1 MPLYLDRHDLDG
13 ATAES
18 LAVAHVEDLEIQGRF
33 DVKYVTYWFDYDR
46 QRAFCLAHAP
56 DAAAVAAVHAASHGG
71 IPSDVIEVDGQEMAR
86 FLGPIREH
94 APGTPY
100 VDTAFRTILF
110 TDIVGSTRL
119 TQELGDRAAMALLRD
134 HDRVVHEVVAEHG
147 GSVVKH
153 TGDGLMVSFA
163 AVTAALDAATAIQRR
178 LAERNT
184 TSEHPL
190 AVRIGLAAGEP
201 VMEGGDL
208 FGAAVQLAARLCD
221 RAGASS
227 ILVSSAV
234 RDLAVGKTFTFTRR
248 GRATLKGF
256 PEAVTLY
263 ELVWTPA
270 ADDQRGAR

>member
-1 MPLYLDRHDLDG
+1 MPLYLDRHDLEG

-18 LAVAHVEDLEIQGRF
+18 MAVAHVEDLELQGRF

-71 IPSDVIEVDGQEMAR
+71 LPNDVIEVDGQDVAR
-86 FLGPIREH
+86 FLGPVREH

-100 VDTAFRTILF
+100 VETAFRIILF

-119 TQELGDRAAMALLRD
+119 TQELGDRAAMTLLRD
-134 HDRVVHEVVAEHG
+134 HDRLVQEVVAEHG
-147 GSVVKH
+147 GNVVKH
-153 TGDGLMVSFA
+153 TGDGSMVSFA
-163 AVTAALDAATAIQRR
+163 AVSAALEAAMAIQRR
-178 LAERNT
+178 LTERNAGAD
-184 TSEHPL
+184 HAL

-221 RAGASS
+221 RAGAGS

-234 RDLAVGKTFTFTRR
+234 RDLAVGKTFTFGRR
-248 GRATLKGF
+248 TRATLKGF

-263 ELVWTPA
+263 ELEWMAPDTGGS
-270 ADDQRGAR
+270 DR

>member
-1 MPLYLDRHDLDG
+1 
-13 ATAES
+13 
-18 LAVAHVEDLEIQGRF
+18 
-33 DVKYVTYWFDYDR
+33 
-46 QRAFCLAHAP
+46 
-56 DAAAVAAVHAASHGG
+56 
-71 IPSDVIEVDGQEMAR
+71 MAR

-163 AVTAALDAATAIQRR
+163 AVTSALDAATAIQRR

-227 ILVSSAV
+227 ILVSSASATSPSA
-234 RDLAVGKTFTFTRR
+234 RRSRSPGAAARPSRASRRPSRSTSWSGRPLRTTSAGR
-248 GRATLKGF
+248 GRERGEKL
-256 PEAVTLY
+256 P
-263 ELVWTPA
+263 PS
-270 ADDQRGAR
+270 ADHRRLRPGRRRVMTSGRTGPRTVG